1 VSELLWWKRRM
12 MSDFKVE
19 LVNDNVSEF
28 YVEFRGP
35 PQSAPFF
42 STLLMALKATVR
54 SLQHLL
60 ITF

>member
-1 VSELLWWKRRM
+1 M

>member
-1 VSELLWWKRRM
+1 M
-12 MSDFKVE
+12 MSDYKVE

-35 PQSAPFF
+35 PQSAPFI
-42 STLLMALKATVR
+42 STPLMALKPTVR
-54 SLQHLL
+54 SLQHSF